1 MFTNED
7 QSSDDTSTEIVW
19 FGFLCC
25 FISVLLFGS
34 SFVPVKKFKS
44 GDGFFYQ
51 WVMCCAIW
59 IVGLI
64 TYGIRGC
71 PKFEPLAMFGGAL
84 WCIGNACA
92 IPIIQMIGM
101 ALGQSIW
108 GISNLVMGWASG
120 AFGILG
126 VQRQP
131 ANIPVLNYIGAA
143 VAVLSVILYALVGG
157 SDSDKDGGSGDDVS
171 GRGGVYS
178 RLASDDVSGDDV
190 NYSVQ
195 QWADEENFADLVN
208 DVTRPR
214 GTLSGKSG
222 SGMDENSGLFSAIG
236 AMNHKVKM
244 IVGIALALVSGVFYG
259 VNFNPPQYRI
269 DHGPEGTSREVLDYV
284 FPHFTGIFAM
294 STVIFLGYCMLCKNR
309 PAVYRE
315 VCLPG
320 FLSGI
325 IWAIA
330 QISWFLANK
339 NLSFTVAFPIITS
352 GPSIVASLWGVAV
365 FREFSGKKK
374 YIKLIIAIFTTLVGV
389 VFISLSK
396 LLKAK

>member
-1 MFTNED
+1 MFSIDNIDNNNNGQT
-7 QSSDDTSTEIVW
+7 SSEGSEEIIW
-19 FGFLCC
+19 LGFLCC
-25 FISVLLFGS
+25 FISVLFFGS

-51 WVMCCAIW
+51 WVMCSAIW

-64 TYGIRGC
+64 TYGVRGC
-71 PKFEPLAMFGGAL
+71 PKFEPLAMLGGAL

-126 VQRQP
+126 VERQP
-131 ANIPVLNYIGAA
+131 ANIPVFNYIGAA
-143 VAVLSVILYALVGG
+143 IAVLSVVLYALVGG
-157 SDSDKDGGSGDDVS
+157 SDSSAPKKEPQSA
-171 GRGGVYS
+171 GGVYS
-178 RLASDDVSGDDV
+178 RLASDDLSDDV
-190 NYSVQ
+190 NFTVQ
-195 QWADEENFADLVN
+195 QWADEETFADLVN

-214 GTLSGKSG
+214 PAGGDG
-222 SGMDENSGLFSAIG
+222 GEDDGGLFAAIKG
-236 AMNHKVKM
+236 MNPTVRRVCG
-244 IVGIALALVSGVFYG
+244 IVLALVSGVFYG

-294 STVIFLGYCMLCKNR
+294 STLIFLGYCMLCKNR

-315 VCLPG
+315 VVLPG

-330 QISWFLANK
+330 QVSWFVANK
-339 NLSFTVAFPIITS
+339 NLSFTIAFPIITS

-365 FREFSGKKK
+365 FREFSGKVK
-374 YIKLIIAIFTTLVGV
+374 YIKLIIAICTTLVGV
-389 VFISLSK
+389 VFITLSK
-396 LLKAK
+396 VLKSL

>member
-1 MFTNED
+1 MWDNKVN
-7 QSSDDTSTEIVW
+7 SSGEEEQIIW
-19 FGFLCC
+19 LGFLCC
-25 FISVLLFGS
+25 FISVVLFGS

-44 GDGFFYQ
+44 GDGFYYQ

-59 IVGLI
+59 IIGLI
-64 TYGIRGC
+64 EYSIRGF
-71 PKFEPLAMFGGAL
+71 PKFEPLAMLGGAL
-84 WCIGNACA
+84 WCIGNAA
-92 IPIIQMIGM
+92 AVPVIQLIGM

-131 ANIPVLNYIGAA
+131 ANIPVFNYIGAA
-143 VAVLSVILYALVGG
+143 VAVLSVILYAIVGG
-157 SDSDKDGGSGDDVS
+157 SDHNHDDVS
-171 GRGGVYS
+171 GDAKNGVYS
-178 RLASDDVSGDDV
+178 MLASDDANDDV

-195 QWADEENFADLVN
+195 HWADEENFADLVN
-208 DVTRPR
+208 GVIRPGSKHQDEDESKMFACIQRMNPTVRRVT
-214 GTLSGKSG
+214 G
-222 SGMDENSGLFSAIG
+222 
-236 AMNHKVKM
+236 V
-244 IVGIALALVSGVFYG
+244 IVAFVSGIFYG

-294 STVIFLGYCMLCKNR
+294 STLIFLVYCMISKNK

-315 VCLPG
+315 VALPG

-325 IWAIA
+325 IWAFA

-352 GPSIVASLWGVAV
+352 GPSIVASLWGVVV
-365 FREFSGKKK
+365 FKEIRGKVK
-374 YIKLIIAIFTTLVGV
+374 YIKLVIAISTTIVGV
-389 VFISLSK
+389 VFITLSK
-396 LLKAK
+396 VLKSL